1 MRKIRERIRKIYR
14 KHTPSVKVPLIIL
27 MVMFCMIPL
36 LVESRILASSSRQ
49 SQVER
54 RIIDVQNQCQILS
67 NKMSRT
73 GYLTNS
79 VVDNAAID
87 TELSLLS
94 DIFSGRIL
102 IVNSGFK
109 IVEDTFSLSKGKT
122 LISNEVIRCF
132 QGENTSRYDS
142 LKHYFVLAIPIPEF
156 EQETGTITTGKT
168 AGVMIVTASTESMY
182 SLEDSLNDKAS
193 LYEMMIFVILLILA
207 VLSVHF
213 IMIASIRRVGEGNLD
228 EDVNEE
234 AYRETKQISETINKT
249 LEKLKAVDQS
259 RQEFVS
265 NVSHELKTPITS
277 IRVLADSLMGMEDTP
292 KELYQEFMHDISDE
306 IDRESKIIDDLLTL
320 VRMDKASSGLA
331 CSQVQINGL
340 IEMVLKRLRPIARKR
355 NIELIFESKRDV
367 SADIDEVKFSLAVN
381 NLVENAVKYNKEDG
395 WVRVTLD
402 ADHKFFYVKVSD
414 SGMGIPQ
421 ESLDYIFERFYR
433 ADSSRGEQSGFGLGL
448 SIADTIAREHKG
460 SLRAESDA
468 VSTRF
473 IFTLPS
479 VDKGKHSFSELK
491 QHPAS
496 FSSLPGGSPAASSAS
511 LSRRFRFRKTPK
523 DFPASK
529 NGR

>member
-14 KHTPSVKVPLIIL
+14 KHTPSVKAPLIIL

-213 IMIASIRRVGEGNLD
+213 IMKPFGSLIASIRRVGEGNLD

-292 KELYQEFMHDISDE
+292 KELYQEF
-306 IDRESKIIDDLLTL
+306 
-320 VRMDKASSGLA
+320 
-331 CSQVQINGL
+331 INGL

-402 ADHKFFYVKVSD
+402 ADHKFFYLKVAD
-414 SGMGIPQ
+414 SGIGIPA
-421 ESLDYIFERFYR
+421 EFKERVFERFYR
-433 ADSSRGEQSGFGLGL
+433 VDKARSRETGGTGLGL
-448 SIADTIAREHKG
+448 AITKSVVLMHHGAIRVDSVEGEG
-460 SLRAESDA
+460 STFMVRIPL
-468 VSTRF
+468 
-473 IFTLPS
+473 IYIP
-479 VDKGKHSFSELK
+479 
-491 QHPAS
+491 
-496 FSSLPGGSPAASSAS
+496 
-511 LSRRFRFRKTPK
+511 
-523 DFPASK
+523 
-529 NGR
+529 

>member
-1 MRKIRERIRKIYR
+1 MRKIRERIREIYR
-14 KHTPSVKVPLIIL
+14 KHTPSVKLPMIIL
-27 MVMFCMIPL
+27 TVLFCMIPL

-49 SQVER
+49 EQVER

-67 NKMSRT
+67 NKMSRS

-79 VVDNAAID
+79 ALDNAAID

-109 IVEDTFSLSKGKT
+109 IVEDTFAISDGKT
-122 LISNEVIRCF
+122 LISDEVIRCF

-182 SLEDSLNDKAS
+182 SLEESLKDKAS
-193 LYEMMIFVILLILA
+193 LYEMMIFVIVLI
-207 VLSVHF
+207 VTILSVHL
-213 IMIASIRRVGEGNLD
+213 IMKPFGTLIASIRRAGDGNLE

-234 AYRETKQISETINKT
+234 AYRETKQISGTINKT

-277 IRVLADSLMGMEDTP
+277 IRVLADSLMGMEDAP

-320 VRMDKASSGLA
+320 VRMDKASSELS
-331 CSQVQINGL
+331 CTQVQINGL

-367 SADIDEVKFSLAVN
+367 TADIDEVKFSLAIN

-402 ADHKFFYVKVSD
+402 ADHKFFYLKVAD
-414 SGMGIPQ
+414 SGIGIPA
-421 ESLDYIFERFYR
+421 EFKERVFERFYR
-433 ADSSRGEQSGFGLGL
+433 VDKARSRETGGTGLGL
-448 SIADTIAREHKG
+448 AITRSVVLMHHGAIRVDSVEGEG
-460 SLRAESDA
+460 STFMVRIPL
-468 VSTRF
+468 
-473 IFTLPS
+473 IYIP
-479 VDKGKHSFSELK
+479 
-491 QHPAS
+491 
-496 FSSLPGGSPAASSAS
+496 
-511 LSRRFRFRKTPK
+511 
-523 DFPASK
+523 
-529 NGR
+529 

>member
-1 MRKIRERIRKIYR
+1 MRKIRERIREIYR
-14 KHTPSVKVPLIIL
+14 KHTPSVKLPLIIL
-27 MVMFCMIPL
+27 TVLFCMIPL

-49 SQVER
+49 EQVER

-67 NKMSRT
+67 NKMSRS

-79 VVDNAAID
+79 ALDNAAID

-109 IVEDTFSLSKGKT
+109 IVEDTFAISDGKT
-122 LISNEVIRCF
+122 LISDEVIRCF

-182 SLEDSLNDKAS
+182 SLEESLKDKAS
-193 LYEMMIFVILLILA
+193 LYEMMIFVIVLI
-207 VLSVHF
+207 VTILSVHL
-213 IMIASIRRVGEGNLD
+213 IMKPFGTLIASIRRAGDGNLD

-234 AYRETKQISETINKT
+234 AYRETKQISGTINKT

-277 IRVLADSLMGMEDTP
+277 IRVLADSLMGMEDAP

-320 VRMDKASSGLA
+320 VRMDKASSELS
-331 CSQVQINGL
+331 CTQVQINGL

-367 SADIDEVKFSLAVN
+367 TADIDEVKFSLAIN

-402 ADHKFFYVKVSD
+402 ADHKFFYLKVAD
-414 SGMGIPQ
+414 SGIGIPA
-421 ESLDYIFERFYR
+421 EFKERVIERFYR
-433 ADSSRGEQSGFGLGL
+433 VDKARSRETGGTGLGL
-448 SIADTIAREHKG
+448 AITRSVVLMHHGAIRVDSVEGEG
-460 SLRAESDA
+460 STFMVRIPL
-468 VSTRF
+468 
-473 IFTLPS
+473 IYIP
-479 VDKGKHSFSELK
+479 
-491 QHPAS
+491 
-496 FSSLPGGSPAASSAS
+496 
-511 LSRRFRFRKTPK
+511 
-523 DFPASK
+523 
-529 NGR
+529 

>member
-1 MRKIRERIRKIYR
+1 MRKIRKWIREIYR

-27 MVMFCMIPL
+27 MVLFSMIPL

-67 NKMSRT
+67 NKMSRS
-73 GYLTNS
+73 GYFTNS

-109 IVEDTFSLSKGKT
+109 IVEDSFSLSEGKT
-122 LISNEVIRCF
+122 LISDEVIRCF
-132 QGENTSRYDS
+132 KGESTSRYDS

-156 EQETGTITTGKT
+156 DQETGNITTGKS

-182 SLEDSLNDKAS
+182 SLEESLNDKAS
-193 LYEMMIFVILLILA
+193 LYEMMIFVILL
-207 VLSVHF
+207 VHL
-213 IMIASIRRVGEGNLD
+213 IMKPFGTLIASIRRVGEGNLD

-234 AYRETKQISETINKT
+234 AYQETKQISETINKT

-277 IRVLADSLMGMEDTP
+277 IRVLADSLMGMEDAP

-320 VRMDKASSGLA
+320 VRMDKASAGLS

-402 ADHKFFYVKVSD
+402 ADHKFFYLKVAD
-414 SGMGIPQ
+414 SGIGIPA
-421 ESLDYIFERFYR
+421 EFKERVFERFYR
-433 ADSSRGEQSGFGLGL
+433 VDKARSRETGGTGLGL
-448 SIADTIAREHKG
+448 AITRSVVLMHHGAIRVDSVEGEG
-460 SLRAESDA
+460 STFMVRIPL
-468 VSTRF
+468 
-473 IFTLPS
+473 IYIP
-479 VDKGKHSFSELK
+479 
-491 QHPAS
+491 
-496 FSSLPGGSPAASSAS
+496 
-511 LSRRFRFRKTPK
+511 
-523 DFPASK
+523 
-529 NGR
+529 

>member
-1 MRKIRERIRKIYR
+1 MRKIRERIREIYR
-14 KHTPSVKVPLIIL
+14 KHTPSVKLPLIIL
-27 MVMFCMIPL
+27 TVLFCMIPL

-49 SQVER
+49 EQVER

-67 NKMSRT
+67 NKMSRS

-79 VVDNAAID
+79 ALDNAAID

-109 IVEDTFSLSKGKT
+109 IVEDTFAISDGKT
-122 LISNEVIRCF
+122 LISDEVIRCF

-182 SLEDSLNDKAS
+182 SLEESLKDKAS
-193 LYEMMIFVILLILA
+193 LYEMMIFVIVLI
-207 VLSVHF
+207 VTILSVHL
-213 IMIASIRRVGEGNLD
+213 IMKPFGTLIASIRRAGDGNLD

-234 AYRETKQISETINKT
+234 AYRETKQISGTINKT

-277 IRVLADSLMGMEDTP
+277 IRVLADSLMGMEDAP

-320 VRMDKASSGLA
+320 VRMDKASSELS
-331 CSQVQINGL
+331 CTQVQINGL

-367 SADIDEVKFSLAVN
+367 TADEVKFSLAIN

-402 ADHKFFYVKVSD
+402 ADHKFFYLKVAD
-414 SGMGIPQ
+414 SGIGIPA
-421 ESLDYIFERFYR
+421 EFKERVFERFYR
-433 ADSSRGEQSGFGLGL
+433 VDKARSRETGGTGLGL
-448 SIADTIAREHKG
+448 AITRSVVLMHHGAIRVDSVEGEG
-460 SLRAESDA
+460 STFMVRIPL
-468 VSTRF
+468 
-473 IFTLPS
+473 IYIP
-479 VDKGKHSFSELK
+479 
-491 QHPAS
+491 
-496 FSSLPGGSPAASSAS
+496 
-511 LSRRFRFRKTPK
+511 
-523 DFPASK
+523 
-529 NGR
+529 

>member
-1 MRKIRERIRKIYR
+1 MRKIRERIREIYR
-14 KHTPSVKVPLIIL
+14 KHTPSVKRPLIIL
-27 MVMFCMIPL
+27 TVLFCMIPL

-49 SQVER
+49 EQVER

-67 NKMSRT
+67 NKMSRS

-79 VVDNAAID
+79 ALDNAAID

-109 IVEDTFSLSKGKT
+109 IVEDTFAISDGKT
-122 LISNEVIRCF
+122 LISDEVIRCF

-182 SLEDSLNDKAS
+182 SLEESLKDKAS
-193 LYEMMIFVILLILA
+193 LYEMMIFVIVLI
-207 VLSVHF
+207 VTILSVHL
-213 IMIASIRRVGEGNLD
+213 IMKPFGTLIASIRRAGDGNLD

-234 AYRETKQISETINKT
+234 AYRETKQISGTINKT

-277 IRVLADSLMGMEDTP
+277 IRVLADSLMGMEDAP

-320 VRMDKASSGLA
+320 VRMDKASSELS
-331 CSQVQINGL
+331 CTQVQINGL

-367 SADIDEVKFSLAVN
+367 TADIDEVKFSLAIN

-402 ADHKFFYVKVSD
+402 ADHKFFYLKVAD
-414 SGMGIPQ
+414 SGIGIPA
-421 ESLDYIFERFYR
+421 EFKERVFERFYR
-433 ADSSRGEQSGFGLGL
+433 VDKARSRETGGTGLGL
-448 SIADTIAREHKG
+448 AITRSVVLMHHGAIRVDSVEGEG
-460 SLRAESDA
+460 STFMVRIPL
-468 VSTRF
+468 
-473 IFTLPS
+473 IYIP
-479 VDKGKHSFSELK
+479 
-491 QHPAS
+491 
-496 FSSLPGGSPAASSAS
+496 
-511 LSRRFRFRKTPK
+511 
-523 DFPASK
+523 
-529 NGR
+529 

>member
-36 LVESRILASSSRQ
+36 L
-49 SQVER
+49 VER

-213 IMIASIRRVGEGNLD
+213 IMKPFGSLIASIRRVGEGNLD

-249 LEKLKAVDQS
+249 LEKLKAADQS

-320 VRMDKASSGLA
+320 VRMDKASSGLS

-402 ADHKFFYVKVSD
+402 ADHKFFYLKVAD
-414 SGMGIPQ
+414 SGIGIPA
-421 ESLDYIFERFYR
+421 EFKERVFEPFFRV
-433 ADSSRGEQSGFGLGL
+433 DKSRSREMGGVGLGL
-448 SIADTIAREHKG
+448 AITKSVVLMHHGAIRVDSVEGEG
-460 SLRAESDA
+460 STFMVRIPL
-468 VSTRF
+468 
-473 IFTLPS
+473 IYIP
-479 VDKGKHSFSELK
+479 
-491 QHPAS
+491 
-496 FSSLPGGSPAASSAS
+496 
-511 LSRRFRFRKTPK
+511 
-523 DFPASK
+523 
-529 NGR
+529 

>member
-1 MRKIRERIRKIYR
+1 MRKIRERIREIYR
-14 KHTPSVKVPLIIL
+14 KHTPSVKLPLIIL
-27 MVMFCMIPL
+27 TVLFCMIPL

-49 SQVER
+49 EQVER

-67 NKMSRT
+67 NKMSRS

-79 VVDNAAID
+79 ALDNAAID

-109 IVEDTFSLSKGKT
+109 IVEDTFAISDGKT
-122 LISNEVIRCF
+122 LISDEVIRCF

-182 SLEDSLNDKAS
+182 SLEESLKDKAS
-193 LYEMMIFVILLILA
+193 LYEMMIFVIVLI
-207 VLSVHF
+207 VTILSVHL
-213 IMIASIRRVGEGNLD
+213 IMKPFGTLIASIRRAGDGNLD
-228 EDVNEE
+228 EAVNEE
-234 AYRETKQISETINKT
+234 AYRETKQISGTINKT

-277 IRVLADSLMGMEDTP
+277 IRVLADSLMGMEDAP

-320 VRMDKASSGLA
+320 VRMDKASSELS
-331 CSQVQINGL
+331 CTQVQINGL

-367 SADIDEVKFSLAVN
+367 TADIDEVKFSLAIN

-402 ADHKFFYVKVSD
+402 ADHKFFYLKVAD
-414 SGMGIPQ
+414 SGIGIPA
-421 ESLDYIFERFYR
+421 EFKERVFERFYR
-433 ADSSRGEQSGFGLGL
+433 VDKARSRETGGTGLGL
-448 SIADTIAREHKG
+448 AITRSVVLMHHGAIRVDSVEGEG
-460 SLRAESDA
+460 STFMVRIPL
-468 VSTRF
+468 
-473 IFTLPS
+473 IYIP
-479 VDKGKHSFSELK
+479 
-491 QHPAS
+491 
-496 FSSLPGGSPAASSAS
+496 
-511 LSRRFRFRKTPK
+511 
-523 DFPASK
+523 
-529 NGR
+529 

>member
-1 MRKIRERIRKIYR
+1 M
-14 KHTPSVKVPLIIL
+14 
-27 MVMFCMIPL
+27 
-36 LVESRILASSSRQ
+36 
-49 SQVER
+49 
-54 RIIDVQNQCQILS
+54 
-67 NKMSRT
+67 
-73 GYLTNS
+73 
-79 VVDNAAID
+79 
-87 TELSLLS
+87 
-94 DIFSGRIL
+94 
-102 IVNSGFK
+102 
-109 IVEDTFSLSKGKT
+109 
-122 LISNEVIRCF
+122 ISNEVIRCF

-182 SLEDSLNDKAS
+182 NLEDSLNDKAS

-213 IMIASIRRVGEGNLD
+213 IMNPFGTLIASIRRVGEGNLD

-277 IRVLADSLMGMEDTP
+277 IRVLADSLMGMEDAP

-320 VRMDKASSGLA
+320 VRMDKASSGLS

-402 ADHKFFYVKVSD
+402 ADHKFFYLKVAD
-414 SGMGIPQ
+414 SGIGIPA
-421 ESLDYIFERFYR
+421 EFKERVFERFYR
-433 ADSSRGEQSGFGLGL
+433 VDKARSRETGGTGLGL
-448 SIADTIAREHKG
+448 AITKSVVLMHHGAIRVDSVEGEG
-460 SLRAESDA
+460 STFMVRIPL
-468 VSTRF
+468 
-473 IFTLPS
+473 IYIP
-479 VDKGKHSFSELK
+479 
-491 QHPAS
+491 
-496 FSSLPGGSPAASSAS
+496 
-511 LSRRFRFRKTPK
+511 
-523 DFPASK
+523 
-529 NGR
+529 

>member
-1 MRKIRERIRKIYR
+1 MRKIRERIREIYR
-14 KHTPSVKVPLIIL
+14 KHTPSVKLPLIIL
-27 MVMFCMIPL
+27 TVLFCMIPL

-49 SQVER
+49 EQVER

-67 NKMSRT
+67 NKMSRS

-79 VVDNAAID
+79 ALDNAAID

-109 IVEDTFSLSKGKT
+109 IVEDTFAISDGKT
-122 LISNEVIRCF
+122 LISDEVIRCF

-182 SLEDSLNDKAS
+182 SLEESLKDKAS
-193 LYEMMIFVILLILA
+193 LYEMMIFVIVLI
-207 VLSVHF
+207 VTILSVHL
-213 IMIASIRRVGEGNLD
+213 IMKPFGTLIASIRRAGDGNLD

-234 AYRETKQISETINKT
+234 AYRETKQISGTINKT

-277 IRVLADSLMGMEDTP
+277 IRVLADSLMGMEDAP

-320 VRMDKASSGLA
+320 VRMDKASSELS
-331 CSQVQINGL
+331 CTQVQINGL

-355 NIELIFESKRDV
+355 TIELIFESKRDV
-367 SADIDEVKFSLAVN
+367 TADIDEVKFSLAIN

-402 ADHKFFYVKVSD
+402 ADHKFFYLKVAD
-414 SGMGIPQ
+414 SGIGIPA
-421 ESLDYIFERFYR
+421 EFKERVFERFYR
-433 ADSSRGEQSGFGLGL
+433 VDKARSRETGGTGLGL
-448 SIADTIAREHKG
+448 AITRSVVLMHHGAIRVDSVEGEG
-460 SLRAESDA
+460 STFMVRIPL
-468 VSTRF
+468 
-473 IFTLPS
+473 IYIP
-479 VDKGKHSFSELK
+479 
-491 QHPAS
+491 
-496 FSSLPGGSPAASSAS
+496 
-511 LSRRFRFRKTPK
+511 
-523 DFPASK
+523 
-529 NGR
+529 